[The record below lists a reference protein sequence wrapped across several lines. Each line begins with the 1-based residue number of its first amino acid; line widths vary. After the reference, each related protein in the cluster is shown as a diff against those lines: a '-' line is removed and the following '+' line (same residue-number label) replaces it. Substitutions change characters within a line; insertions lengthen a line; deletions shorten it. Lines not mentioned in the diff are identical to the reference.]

1 MLRGHITR
9 KDEAGELTMSLT
21 GPASRFTEAEREK
34 IMATTSQKEMFD
46 IVKTNAFSRNRRKR
60 EKEINRL
67 KHCDICCRQL
77 QHNSFQRETFRFL
90 TAVDFSAAVLL

>member
-46 IVKTNAFSRNRRKR
+46 IVKANAFFPEP
-60 EKEINRL
+60 EKAGKGN
-67 KHCDICCRQL
+67 K
-77 QHNSFQRETFRFL
+77 N
-90 TAVDFSAAVLL
+90 